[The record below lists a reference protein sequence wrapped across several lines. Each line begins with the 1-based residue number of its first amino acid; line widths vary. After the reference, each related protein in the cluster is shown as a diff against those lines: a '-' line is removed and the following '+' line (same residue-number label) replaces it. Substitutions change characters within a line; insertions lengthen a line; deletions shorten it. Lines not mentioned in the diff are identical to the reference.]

1 MYNSIII
8 ASTLF
13 GSVYLCSTSIILLNR
28 TLLEKKLNK
37 NLLILNGCT
46 FLVSA
51 SIFLYTINSQKCT
64 Y

>member
-13 GSVYLCSTSIILLNR
+13 GSVYLSSISLCLINQS
-28 TLLEKKLNK
+28 LLENKPNK
-37 NLLILNGCT
+37 NLLVLNGCT
-46 FLVSA
+46 FLVA
-51 SIFLYTINSQKCT
+51 GSIFLYTINSQKCT

>member
-37 NLLILNGCT
+37 NLLIINGCT

-51 SIFLYTINSQKCT
+51 SIFLYTINLQKCT